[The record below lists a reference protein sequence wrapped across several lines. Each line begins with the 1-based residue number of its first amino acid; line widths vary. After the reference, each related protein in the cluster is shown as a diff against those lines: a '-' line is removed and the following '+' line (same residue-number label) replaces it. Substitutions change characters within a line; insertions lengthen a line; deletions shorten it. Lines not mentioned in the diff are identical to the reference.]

1 MTSILGLYSAAF
13 ARRPMATQST
23 TSAIIFGTGDIIA
36 QQVVDRKGFY
46 NHDVSAISKSIARF
60 GGRISCQRCV
70 QFTRTARFVFYG
82 ACLFGPVLTKWHQF
96 INRRHFTSP
105 LRAVV
110 YKVTLDQLVA
120 APFIT
125 VPMFFGSM
133 SILEG
138 RPDEAISR
146 IRNVCPLMPKTKN
159 QPIDLVMI
167 VLCLYINAWL
177 VSRTKKIELLF
188 LASTPLRCLFIPAQI
203 VNFAF
208 VPVPMRILF
217 FSTVALCWNTYLS
230 FFNAKQKRLQE
241 RSP

>member
-1 MTSILGLYSAAF
+1 MTSILSLYSAAF

-36 QQVVDRKGFY
+36 QQVVDRKGFN
-46 NHDVSAISKSIARF
+46 NHD
-60 GGRISCQRCV
+60 
-70 QFTRTARFVFYG
+70 FTRTARFVFYG

-138 RPDEAISR
+138 RPDEAIPR
-146 IRNVCPLMPKTKN
+146 IRNS
-159 QPIDLVMI
+159 
-167 VLCLYINAWL
+167 Y
-177 VSRTKKIELLF
+177 VSTLTRGW
-188 LASTPLRCLFIPAQI
+188 CLFIPAQI
-203 VNFAF
+203 VNFAV

>member
-1 MTSILGLYSAAF
+1 
-13 ARRPMATQST
+13 MATQST

-36 QQVVDRKGFY
+36 QQVVDRKGFN
-46 NHDVSAISKSIARF
+46 NHD
-60 GGRISCQRCV
+60 RCV

-146 IRNVCPLMPKTKN
+146 IRNS
-159 QPIDLVMI
+159 
-167 VLCLYINAWL
+167 Y
-177 VSRTKKIELLF
+177 VSTLTRGW
-188 LASTPLRCLFIPAQI
+188 CLFIPAQI